1 MGFFT
6 HSTLNKR
13 LIMSK
18 LQRTLWQYVVA
29 FAAAV
34 VVIGGISWA
43 HHVHAT
49 AGPATS
55 GSQSVGDTLV
65 VNTTDLAKDVIGY
78 NGTTPLEIKLV
89 DGVIVAVKALP
100 NSETPRFFQRVQKSS
115 IFTAPIG
122 KTPAQV
128 LKIHFDAVSGAT
140 FSSKAVIENLRRGV
154 KSIAE

>member
-1 MGFFT
+1 M
-6 HSTLNKR
+6 K
-13 LIMSK
+13 K
-18 LQRTLWQYVVA
+18 LYSTLWQYVVA

-34 VVIGGISWA
+34 VVIGGVSWA

-49 AGPATS
+49 AGLATPA
-55 GSQSVGDTLV
+55 SQSAGDTLI

-89 DGVIVAVKALP
+89 DGVIVGVKALP

-115 IFTAPIG
+115 LFTAPIG

-128 LKIHFDAVSGAT
+128 LETHLDAVSGAT
-140 FSSKAVIENLRRGV
+140 FSSEAVIENLRRGLQ
-154 KSIAE
+154 SIAK

>member
-1 MGFFT
+1 MKT
-6 HSTLNKR
+6 IYQY
-13 LIMSK
+13 LI
-18 LQRTLWQYVVA
+18 A

-34 VVIGGISWA
+34 VVIGGVSWH

-49 AGPATS
+49 SAPVTP
-55 GSQSVGDTLV
+55 GSQAVGDTLV

-78 NGTTPLEIKLV
+78 NGPTPLEIKLV

-128 LKIHFDAVSGAT
+128 RQMHFDAVSGAT
-140 FSSKAVIENLRRGV
+140 FSSEAVIENLRRGV
-154 KSIAE
+154 NSIAE

>member
-1 MGFFT
+1 MKT
-6 HSTLNKR
+6 IYQY
-13 LIMSK
+13 LI
-18 LQRTLWQYVVA
+18 A

-34 VVIGGISWA
+34 IVIGGVSWH

-49 AGPATS
+49 SAPVTP
-55 GSQSVGDTLV
+55 GSQAVGDTLV

-128 LKIHFDAVSGAT
+128 RQMHFDAVSGAT
-140 FSSKAVIENLRRGV
+140 FSSEAVIENLRRGV
-154 KSIAE
+154 NSIAE

>member
-1 MGFFT
+1 MRA
-6 HSTLNKR
+6 TL
-13 LIMSK
+13 I
-18 LQRTLWQYVVA
+18 QYLLA
-29 FAAAV
+29 FGIAV
-34 VVIGGISWA
+34 VVIGGVSWA

-49 AGPATS
+49 AGPATPA
-55 GSQSVGDTLV
+55 SQCAGDTLV

-115 IFTAPIG
+115 LFTAPIG

-128 LKIHFDAVSGAT
+128 RQMHFDAVSGAT
-140 FSSKAVIENLRRGV
+140 FSSEAVIENLRRGV
-154 KSIAE
+154 NSIAE

>member
-1 MGFFT
+1 MRA
-6 HSTLNKR
+6 TL
-13 LIMSK
+13 I
-18 LQRTLWQYVVA
+18 QYLLA
-29 FAAAV
+29 FGIAV

-49 AGPATS
+49 AGPATPA
-55 GSQSVGDTLV
+55 SQSAGDTLV

-115 IFTAPIG
+115 LFTAPIG

-128 LKIHFDAVSGAT
+128 RQMHFDAVSGAT
-140 FSSKAVIENLRRGV
+140 FSSEAVIENLRRGV
-154 KSIAE
+154 NSIAE